1 MPRLTVRLSAE
12 DLALLRAAAALQRVT
27 PSELLRGGVRRVA
40 RAVLA
45 GALNLDSP
53 ALSSASDAP
62 PPANGELEAADGPDR
77 RRNGDRRT
85 PRERYTDE
93 DLARWAGSL
102 AEHGDRR
109 GQGWPER
116 RGAAV

>member
-53 ALSSASDAP
+53 AASGASDAP
-62 PPANGELEAADGPDR
+62 PPADRELEDADR
-77 RRNGDRRT
+77 RRTGDRRT

-93 DLARWAGSL
+93 DLERWAGSL

-109 GQGWPER
+109 VQGWPER